1 MNPVHIIAAKRSA
14 IGRFGGGLKSLS
26 AADLASAIAE
36 AVVAENLH
44 QHIVAGSAA
53 VPCGPREAVVAEN
66 LRPHI
71 VTGSAAV
78 PCGSRDAMLAENLRQ
93 HIVTGSAAVPCG
105 SRDAMLAENLRQHIG
120 QIILGQVLQAGSG
133 MNVARQVGLKLGIP
147 QHVPAFTVNMACGSS
162 LKATALAAS
171 AIASGEN
178 DLVLAGGVECMSR
191 APHYATDLRWG
202 KKLGDAA
209 MLDAILVDGLTDPSL
224 KIGMGETA
232 ERIADKHGITRAEQ
246 DAFAA
251 QSQSRAA
258 ASRDHFARE
267 IVAVTGRDGM
277 ITMDEHPRA
286 DTTLGSLAKLTP
298 AFRKDGTVTAGNASG
313 INDGAAMVL
322 LASDAAMQKH
332 SLKPRARIVATAA
345 VGCDPALM
353 GLGPVAAIRKLCDIT
368 GWNLGDVDAIEINE
382 AFAAQTLGCVRELG
396 LDMEKLNQRGG
407 AIALGH
413 PIGAS
418 GARVLVTLLHLM
430 EDKNYRRGIASL
442 CIGGGMGIAMAIER

>member
-1 MNPVHIIAAKRSA
+1 MKTVHIIAAKRSP
-14 IGRFGGGLKSLS
+14 IGRFGGGLKSLG
-26 AADLASAIAE
+26 AAELATAIAD
-36 AVVAENLH
+36 AVVAKSL
-44 QHIVAGSAA
+44 
-53 VPCGPREAVVAEN
+53 REHV
-66 LRPHI
+66 R
-71 VTGSAAV
+71 
-78 PCGSRDAMLAENLRQ
+78 
-93 HIVTGSAAVPCG
+93 
-105 SRDAMLAENLRQHIG
+105 

-133 MNVARQVGLKLGIP
+133 MNVARQAGLKLGIP

-162 LKATALAAS
+162 LKAIALGAS
-171 AIASGEN
+171 AIAGGES

-209 MLDAILVDGLTDPSL
+209 MQDAIFVDGLTDPLL

-246 DAFAA
+246 DAFAVR
-251 QSQSRAA
+251 SQSLAA
-258 ASRDHFARE
+258 ASRDAFAHE
-267 IVAVTGRDGM
+267 IVAVTARDGA
-277 ITMDEHPRA
+277 ITADEHPRA
-286 DTTLGSLAKLTP
+286 DTTIEALAKLAP

-322 LASDAAMQKH
+322 LAGEDALRAH
-332 SLKPRARIVATAA
+332 GLKSRARIVASAA
-345 VGCDPALM
+345 LGCDPAVM
-353 GLGPVAAIRKLCDIT
+353 GLGPVGAIRRLCEIT
-368 GWNLGDVDAIEINE
+368 GWSLGDVDAIEINE
-382 AFAAQTLGCVRELG
+382 AFAVQTLGCVRELK
-396 LDMEKLNQRGG
+396 LDIAKLNQRGG

-430 EDKNYRRGIASL
+430 EDKNFRRGIASL